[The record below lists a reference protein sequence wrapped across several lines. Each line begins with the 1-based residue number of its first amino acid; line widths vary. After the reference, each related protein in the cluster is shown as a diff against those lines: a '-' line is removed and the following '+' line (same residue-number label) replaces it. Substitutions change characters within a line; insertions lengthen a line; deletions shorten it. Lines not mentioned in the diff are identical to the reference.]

1 MLISGHTV
9 GQQVRKLEVEKA
21 KDQIRKIEMHTN
33 RRRYVEVWLL
43 LIAGLLMS
51 CSPKSTPPGANSIG
65 GSVDGARFS
74 YHYWE
79 EGLAILIWHDLSYG
93 GEGCSGTGSTEDPVY
108 ELECDAESTD
118 GQTFS
123 WKVHSRDGVTGEMWI
138 DDQRYDLSQG
148 NMFLV
153 SSQDNGVQ
161 VDQLQRDFSELEP
174 NAETISA
181 LSNSDPDVAD
191 FIARIG
197 TESDSPEADN
207 KDGLAAFIDGLQL
220 ADQSVEIA
228 GAVEQP
234 FFSVP
239 GQIIVVNGEDVQV
252 FEYPDSTDAE
262 VEAAQISPDA
272 SSVGTSMASW
282 VGTPHF
288 YTQDYLIVLYVGE
301 NDSVKSALV
310 DVLGEPIAEGQGAN
324 LPPQDDST
332 AEPVQGT
339 ENIVSILPEALTNQD
354 YVAVEEMMGEPFI
367 IGYWLSEG
375 LALSPAE
382 AVKQLQTNLLADPS
396 KATFTAD
403 PGQLPDLGP
412 FDPWRHFG
420 PDATITNLIFSRG
433 WGMDGSAEAILA
445 IAQSPEGNQYWHGV
459 IFAGGGFTEI
469 PGPTFEESS
478 SSPTVAPE
486 LETPTLMH
494 PLAGLLYRDGQ
505 EIWIIDEKG
514 EPLFVFDEPSA
525 RLSADGRFVLYQP
538 EYDPDIWLADLTTGE
553 RRNLTV
559 SSDRYNGLAQWWP
572 GQPDIIIFGS
582 SEELGPGFGYPTTVH
597 TDGSD
602 YHLLDQERGGPLA
615 LSADGELLAYGGFDE
630 PGRIVRRGSEPEDFY
645 PADYGLDV
653 EKVFQPAWSAD
664 GRKLA
669 WKVSGNLERQG
680 WTSGVAV
687 FDLAKKSAELFHT
700 YEAVGGGSVPH
711 YLSWSPNGDWL
722 AFVTF
727 NERAE
732 DGRRPNLW
740 ISHPDGQGEVR
751 LGTSFE
757 SAWSPDGSQLAFTSV
772 DDTQEASQVWI
783 HDTLTG
789 EQTQILPAGTT
800 TVDWLEPTN
809 ELMQTLR
816 QYSTAQ

>member
-1 MLISGHTV
+1 MCNLRAGSGWLCLFLTV
-9 GQQVRKLEVEKA
+9 G
-21 KDQIRKIEMHTN
+21 
-33 RRRYVEVWLL
+33 LL
-43 LIAGLLMS
+43 VG
-51 CSPKSTPPGANSIG
+51 CSPKSTPPGANSIYG
-65 GSVDGARFS
+65 GVDVARFS

-79 EGLAILIWHDLSYG
+79 EGLSILIWHDLSYG

-108 ELECDAESTD
+108 RLECDVESAD
-118 GQTFS
+118 GQSFS
-123 WKVHSRDGVTGEMWI
+123 WKVHTRDGVTADMWI
-138 DDQRYDLSQG
+138 EDQSYDLSQG

-153 SSQDNGVQ
+153 SSGDDGIQ

-174 NAETISA
+174 DVETISA
-181 LSNSDPDVAD
+181 SSYSDPDVAD

-207 KDGLAAFIDGLQL
+207 KDGLAAFIDALQL
-220 ADQSVEIA
+220 AGQTVEIA
-228 GAVEQP
+228 GPVDQP
-234 FFSVP
+234 FFSVS

-252 FEYPDSTDAE
+252 FEYPESAAAE

-272 SSVGTSMASW
+272 SSVGTRMISW
-282 VGTPHF
+282 AATPHI
-288 YTQDYLIVLYVGE
+288 YTKDHLIVLYVGE

-310 DVLGEPIAEGQGAN
+310 DVLGEPTAEGQGAN
-324 LPPQDDST
+324 LPPQVDST
-332 AEPVQGT
+332 AESVQGA

-354 YVAVEEMMGEPFI
+354 YMAVEELMGEPFI

-382 AVKQLQTNLLADPS
+382 AVKQLQTNLLPEPS
-396 KATFTAD
+396 KATFTDD
-403 PGQLPDLGP
+403 PGQLPDLDP

-420 PDATITNLIFSRG
+420 PDATITDLIFSRG

-445 IAQSPEGNQYWHGV
+445 IAQNPEGNQYWHGV

-469 PGPTFEESS
+469 PRPTSEESS
-478 SSPTVAPE
+478 PSPTTAPE
-486 LETPTLMH
+486 PETPTLMH

-525 RLSADGRFVLYQP
+525 RISADGRFVLYQP

-553 RRNLTV
+553 RRNLTE

-572 GQPDIIIFGS
+572 GQPDTIIFGS
-582 SEELGPGFGYPTTVH
+582 SEELGPGFGNLTIVH

-602 YHLLDQERGGPLA
+602 YRVLDQERGGPLA

-630 PGRIVRRGSEPEDFY
+630 SGRIVRRGSEPEDFY
-645 PADYGLDV
+645 PTDYGLDV
-653 EKVFQPAWSAD
+653 DKVFQPAWSPD

-669 WKVSGNLERQG
+669 WKVSGDPERHG
-680 WTSGVAV
+680 WSSGVAV
-687 FDLAKKSAELFHT
+687 FDLEERSAELFHT
-700 YEAVGGGSVPH
+700 YSAVGGGSVPH
-711 YLSWSPNGDWL
+711 YLSWSPSGDWL

-740 ISHPDGQGEVR
+740 IAHPDGQGEIR
-751 LGTSFE
+751 LGTAFE
-757 SAWSPDGSQLAFTSV
+757 SVWSPDGNQIAYSLYDES
-772 DDTQEASQVWI
+772 QEAYLVWI
-783 HDTLTG
+783 YDTETG
-789 EQTQILPAGTT
+789 EQTQILPVGTAA
-800 TVDWLEPTN
+800 VDWLVPTD